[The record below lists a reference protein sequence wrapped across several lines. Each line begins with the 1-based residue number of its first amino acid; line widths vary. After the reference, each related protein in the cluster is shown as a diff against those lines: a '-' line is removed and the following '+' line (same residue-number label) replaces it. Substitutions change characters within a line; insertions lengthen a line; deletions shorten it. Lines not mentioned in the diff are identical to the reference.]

1 MVGTLGTV
9 TLEIFSRKAL
19 FHIVPRSMPTPGD
32 GILGDEFF
40 MDTGVTINYIKQ
52 HIHFQD
58 IYVPF
63 YDGESVVIGARETRQ
78 IKIMILNPEVKEGI
92 LNRHESMPG
101 LYIEKTIV
109 RHEEGRVVVKVVNE
123 TDKEIVI
130 KVPTLAISP
139 LEEGVTPVVRKLEDG
154 KATSGVDSRTKI
166 LTMKENPSDNVEIE
180 ESVLTRPVGKAT
192 SDVDSREEEIMVD
205 RISNTTSVVGEQV
218 KINLKELDKRGIG
231 KIMEKSKNNNVLI
244 SGKNREEKLQYDKGE
259 IREMNLNS
267 EVKKNYEN
275 QDVSGMEAEKLE
287 DGKATSGVDSHTN
300 ETAPGKKPLIIATC
314 EDLATKK
321 YDEDSFREVG
331 IENFYDEYNETV
343 VDLMNTYED
352 LWKRELEID
361 EEKNKSFIEA
371 CRELGSIESD
381 EFHEELTDTKRTA
394 THLDEGSSDAICEL
408 DNAASVVDTR
418 VNQHS
423 GGTDQIEV
431 EKEAKKKN
439 DSEIIIGSNILE
451 PSTEMNYLVFCN
463 LSTETASNIRSTTN
477 EKKLITIAPT
487 IR

>member
-1 MVGTLGTV
+1 
-9 TLEIFSRKAL
+9 
-19 FHIVPRSMPTPGD
+19 
-32 GILGDEFF
+32 
-40 MDTGVTINYIKQ
+40 
-52 HIHFQD
+52 
-58 IYVPF
+58 
-63 YDGESVVIGARETRQ
+63 
-78 IKIMILNPEVKEGI
+78 MILNPEVKEGI
-92 LNRHESMPG
+92 LNQHESMPG

-166 LTMKENPSDNVEIE
+166 LTMKDNPSDNVEIE

-218 KINLKELDKRGIG
+218 KMNLKELDKRGIG
-231 KIMEKSKNNNVLI
+231 KIMEESKNNNVLI

-259 IREMNLNS
+259 IRETNLNS
-267 EVKKNYEN
+267 EVKKSYEN
-275 QDVSGMEAEKLE
+275 QVGNKRINDGESNVEKELEKIELYCEKRNKDVSGMEAEKLE

-331 IENFYDEYNETV
+331 IENFYDEYNETI

-361 EEKNKSFIEA
+361 EGKNKSFIEA

-381 EFHEELTDTKRTA
+381 EFH
-394 THLDEGSSDAICEL
+394 
-408 DNAASVVDTR
+408 
-418 VNQHS
+418 
-423 GGTDQIEV
+423 
-431 EKEAKKKN
+431 
-439 DSEIIIGSNILE
+439 
-451 PSTEMNYLVFCN
+451 
-463 LSTETASNIRSTTN
+463 
-477 EKKLITIAPT
+477 
-487 IR
+487 